1 MKSTLSLVSVAALI
15 LGTALALPPDLSAKG
30 KKSSKSSESV
40 VHDTVIIV
48 HDNSITVSGKKET
61 RTYAI
66 SRFTRIMVNGKTS
79 SVREIELGMSVI
91 VGADSNGIASL
102 INAYSAPKPAGKK

>member
-1 MKSTLSLVSVAALI
+1 MEWRSPSPRSF
-15 LGTALALPPDLSAKG
+15 PPRARDP
-30 KKSSKSSESV
+30 KKSEPV

-48 HDNSITVSGKKET
+48 NDSSITVSGKSQP

-66 SRFTRIMVNGKTS
+66 SRFTRIMVNGKTAS
-79 SVREIELGMSVI
+79 ARDIELGMSVM

-102 INAYSAPKPAGKK
+102 INAYSAPKTASKK